1 MVSIDKPPQKLTRL
15 KAKERKMI
23 RDEEETTATTT
34 ICDILPTLANTVI
47 PMARYETVRLQ
58 TRRRAPANAG
68 VTHRTRNDTLFKDTE
83 PLRIKYKTIKKD
95 WPVNAFALSGLDGEI
110 YRRVFARQDV
120 NSPFHDEK
128 IFKKY
133 ILYPIDEHIDEYK
146 KPTNRV
152 TSISQQ
158 QAYDNLLAAAA
169 DPVLMKA
176 AMGTDIFAGNLDT
189 SAVIEKEMKDNNWIT
204 TEIMGYILRVYLA
217 VPQYDRIVVIDP
229 HVWTSVVALHK
240 PPPNWW
246 LAAEVFQYKIPPEAL
261 PLGTDASDKILLNR
275 CGISLVLFLM
285 NQEDR
290 HWSLLAYPVRK
301 DPTKRR
307 LYHYDS
313 GADKNTWKIQ
323 SLTEQPRV
331 QVVARGLFSS
341 DIFDTREDDPMKHL
355 YVTNPGFQPRALGCK
370 QPSGWRCG
378 YIAIGIVD
386 ILCRKTEANPN
397 HMNNPATLDS
407 KDMDPLQPE
416 DIPTSAGTT
425 TAAKHRIADYVD
437 SLLKEA
443 KAWADNVALLTVWR
457 IREPAT
463 AYVHTKKNPKP
474 KPVPISAVFEA
485 NTSWQSFSWDDYD
498 D

>member
-1 MVSIDKPPQKLTRL
+1 
-15 KAKERKMI
+15 MI
-23 RDEEETTATTT
+23 RDEETT

-58 TRRRAPANAG
+58 TRRRASANAG

-128 IFKKY
+128 IFQEF
-133 ILYPIDEHIDEYK
+133 ILYPIDTHPDEDK
-146 KPTNRV
+146 KPTNRI
-152 TSISQQ
+152 TSVSQQ
-158 QAYDNLLAAAA
+158 QAYDNLLASSA

-176 AMGTDIFAGNLDT
+176 TMGTDIFAGNLDT
-189 SAVIEKEMKDNNWIT
+189 SAVIEEKMRSGKWIN

-217 VPQYDRIVVIDP
+217 VSQYDRTVVIDP
-229 HVWTSVVALHK
+229 HVWTSVVSMVK

-246 LAAEVFQYKIPPEAL
+246 LAAEVFQYKIPPAAL
-261 PLGTDASDKILLNR
+261 PLGTDASDKILLNH
-275 CGISLVLFLM
+275 CGISLVLFLL
-285 NQEDR
+285 NQHDG

-313 GADKNTWKIQ
+313 GADKNTWQIQ
-323 SLTEQPRV
+323 SLTEEPRV
-331 QVVARGLFSS
+331 KVVAGGLFSNN
-341 DIFDTREDDPMKHL
+341 IFDTRKDDSMKHL
-355 YVTNPGFQPRALGCK
+355 YVKNPGFQPRALGCK
-370 QPSGWRCG
+370 QPHGWRCG

-397 HMNNPATLDS
+397 HMSNPATLEP
-407 KDMDPLQPE
+407 KYMDPLQPE

-425 TAAKHRIADYVD
+425 TAAAHRIADHVD
-437 SLLKEA
+437 SLLEEA
-443 KAWADNVALLTVWR
+443 KGWVDNVALLTVWR

-463 AYVHTKKNPKP
+463 AYVHTKTITKSKS
-474 KPVPISAVFEA
+474 KLSGSSIISAVFEA
-485 NTSWQSFSWDDYD
+485 NTSWKSFSWDDYD